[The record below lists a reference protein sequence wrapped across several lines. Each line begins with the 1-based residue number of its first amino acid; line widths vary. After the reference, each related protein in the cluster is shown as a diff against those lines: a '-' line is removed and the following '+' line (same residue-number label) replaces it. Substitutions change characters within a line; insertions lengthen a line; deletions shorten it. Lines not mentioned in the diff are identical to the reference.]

1 MYHQTPQKENPN
13 NETWPHAK
21 KGVRHGLTFHTDNE
35 FIVYFFSLQ
44 KSEQESTNCLNYA
57 TYFFRWI
64 IIRFLSY
71 IYHFKAKLD
80 TIDKNWY
87 NNSLSTIFFP
97 RKSEQENTNCL
108 YIIHT
113 FLDES
118 SFVFSQQSIIII
130 ADSSEL
136 DSVARSILLVLYCMS
151 DALRRQA
158 SATSTTRNNKSQE
171 IYF

>member
-1 MYHQTPQKENPN
+1 MQ
-13 NETWPHAK
+13 K
-21 KGVRHGLTFHTDNE
+21 KGVRHGLTFHTHNE

-44 KSEQESTNCLNYA
+44 KSEQESTNCLNMLHTFLDESSFVFSHSTLKQSWA
-57 TYFFRWI
+57 LLIKIDITIHFQPFF
-64 IIRFLSY
+64 
-71 IYHFKAKLD
+71 
-80 TIDKNWY
+80 
-87 NNSLSTIFFP
+87 FF

-136 DSVARSILLVLYCMS
+136 DSVARLILLVLYCMS

-158 SATSTTRNNKSQE
+158 SATTRNNKSQE
-171 IYF
+171 RCF

>member
-1 MYHQTPQKENPN
+1 MLH
-13 NETWPHAK
+13 
-21 KGVRHGLTFHTDNE
+21 TFLDESSFVFSCTTLKQSWTLLIKIDITIH
-35 FIVYFFSLQ
+35 FQPFF
-44 KSEQESTNCLNYA
+44 
-57 TYFFRWI
+57 F
-64 IIRFLSY
+64 
-71 IYHFKAKLD
+71 
-80 TIDKNWY
+80 
-87 NNSLSTIFFP
+87 

-158 SATSTTRNNKSQE
+158 SATTRNNKSQE
-171 IYF
+171 IYFRLRQSWQGSL

>member
-1 MYHQTPQKENPN
+1 MQEKLENVLFSDESSFVFSHSTLKQSWTLLIKIDITIHFQP
-13 NETWPHAK
+13 
-21 KGVRHGLTFHTDNE
+21 
-35 FIVYFFSLQ
+35 FF
-44 KSEQESTNCLNYA
+44 
-57 TYFFRWI
+57 
-64 IIRFLSY
+64 FL
-71 IYHFKAKLD
+71 
-80 TIDKNWY
+80 
-87 NNSLSTIFFP
+87 

>member
-1 MYHQTPQKENPN
+1 MLH
-13 NETWPHAK
+13 
-21 KGVRHGLTFHTDNE
+21 TFLDESSFVFSHSTLKQSWTLLIKIDITIH
-35 FIVYFFSLQ
+35 FRPFF
-44 KSEQESTNCLNYA
+44 
-57 TYFFRWI
+57 
-64 IIRFLSY
+64 FL
-71 IYHFKAKLD
+71 
-80 TIDKNWY
+80 
-87 NNSLSTIFFP
+87 

>member
-1 MYHQTPQKENPN
+1 MQ
-13 NETWPHAK
+13 K
-21 KGVRHGLTFHTDNE
+21 KGFVMVWRFIHTTNSLS
-35 FIVYFFSLQ
+35 IFFSSKIWARKYQLF
-44 KSEQESTNCLNYA
+44 EYA

-64 IIRFLSY
+64 IIRFLL
-71 IYHFKAKLD
+71 YHFKAKLD
-80 TIDKNWY
+80 AIDENWY
-87 NNSLSTIFFP
+87 NNSLSTIFFSSY
-97 RKSEQENTNCL
+97 KSEQENTNCL

-158 SATSTTRNNKSQE
+158 SATTGNNKSQE
-171 IYF
+171 RCF